1 MPSYILSLVVSLIVV
16 VAFNTPHAAQAQ
28 MRLDITK
35 GTVEP
40 VAIAIPDFATTSPSQ
55 RQMAY
60 DIPQIISN
68 DLETSGLFRKINPD
82 SYIQDPQSIAENV
95 RFGDW
100 RAINA
105 KALVSA
111 KLIDAGNGDTRIEYR
126 LWDVF
131 AQRQLNGMAYVANG
145 DNWRRIAHLIS
156 DDIYERMTG
165 EQGYFDS
172 RIVYIAESGQRQ
184 NRTKRLAI
192 MDLDGANHKYLTSGN
207 ELVLTPRFSPNEQ
220 MITYLSYK
228 NGKPRVYLYDLQT
241 GRQTILGDF
250 PGMTFAPRF
259 SPDGKNVV
267 MSLAKDGN
275 TDIYELNLATRRA
288 RQVTFNSGIDTSPSY
303 SPNGNRLVFESDR
316 GGSQQLYVM
325 DTNGDSAKR
334 ISFGKG
340 RYANPVWSPR
350 GDLIAFTKMLS
361 GKFYIG
367 VMKPDGSGERLITTA
382 YHVEG
387 PTWAPNGRYLSYFK
401 EVSRGST
408 RSAKVYA
415 IDLTGY
421 NEWEL
426 KTPNDGSDPA
436 WSPLHGQ

>member
-1 MPSYILSLVVSLIVV
+1 MRNIIVTLLVVLLGVSST
-16 VAFNTPHAAQAQ
+16 ANAQ

-35 GTVEP
+35 GTVDSIS
-40 VAIAIPDFATTSPSQ
+40 IAIPDFATSSPSQ
-55 RQMAY
+55 AQMAR
-60 DIPQIISN
+60 DMPRIISN
-68 DLETSGLFRKINPD
+68 DLSSSGLFRHIDPN
-82 SYIQDPQSIAENV
+82 SYIQSPESTAQSPRFAE
-95 RFGDW
+95 W
-100 RAINA
+100 RTINA

-111 KLIDAGNGDTRIEYR
+111 KLVDAGGGDTRVEYR

-131 AQRQLNGMAYVANG
+131 SQRQLNGMAYVANG
-145 DNWRRIAHLIS
+145 TNWRRIAHLIS

-172 RIVYIAESGQRQ
+172 RIVYIAESGMRAQ
-184 NRTKRLAI
+184 RTKRLAI
-192 MDLDGANHKYLTSGN
+192 MDLDGANHKYLTGPS

-228 NGKPRVYLYDLQT
+228 NGKPRVYLYDLQS

-259 SPDGKNVV
+259 SPSGKHVI
-267 MSLAKDGN
+267 MSMAKNGN
-275 TDIYELNLATRRA
+275 TDIYELDLATNRA
-288 RQVTFNSGIDTSPSY
+288 RQITFNSGIDTSPTY
-303 SPNGNRLVFESDR
+303 SPDGQKLVFESDR

-325 DTNGDSAKR
+325 DTYGQSAKR
-334 ISFGKG
+334 ITFGKG

-401 EVSRGST
+401 EVPHGKQ
-408 RSAKVYA
+408 RSAKLYA

-426 KTPNDGSDPA
+426 NTPNDGSDPA
-436 WSPLHGQ
+436 WSPLHQE